1 MDWGPADNTCVN
13 TVCLFPEPSALGVGS
28 VFLSEL
34 SLMVA
39 SHIAPGEEEEESPW
53 MLKEKSVLAKGKQ
66 DAACPWNIC
75 GPVPRLTR
83 WGWDLF
89 VSRSLSR
96 LAHHR
101 ETSPKSYRWEKVE
114 GKFLKRQSWKGFF
127 FYDMGYGIS
136 VWKSPFSYRLDYKI
150 LFLTSSKQPRTD
162 TRSSDLPQQKTGSGC
177 RINKKKKYISLSS
190 GELSCSQHI
199 TRYCVMT
206 ELKNITN
213 MSAALILPRRKT
225 QVRNDLRDFKKK
237 EV

>member
-114 GKFLKRQSWKGFF
+114 GKFLKRQSWKGV

-136 VWKSPFSYRLDYKI
+136 VWKSPFSILLQVRLQDS
-150 LFLTSSKQPRTD
+150 FLTSNKQPRSD
-162 TRSSDLPQQKTGSGC
+162 TCSSDLPQQKTGSGC
-177 RINKKKKYISLSS
+177 RINKKKNISLSS
-190 GELSCSQHI
+190 GELSFSQHI
-199 TRYCVMT
+199 TRCCVMT
-206 ELKNITN
+206 ELQNNTN
-213 MSAALILPRRKT
+213 MSAASILPRRKT
-225 QVRNDLRDFKKK
+225 G
-237 EV
+237 

>member
-13 TVCLFPEPSALGVGS
+13 TVCLFPEPSAPGVGS

-39 SHIAPGEEEEESPW
+39 SHIAPGEEEESPW

-114 GKFLKRQSWKGFF
+114 GKFLKRQSWKGFLW
-127 FYDMGYGIS
+127 YGLWDFGVEKPILLQ
-136 VWKSPFSYRLDYKI
+136 VRLQDS
-150 LFLTSSKQPRTD
+150 FLTSNKHPRSD
-162 TRSSDLPQQKTGSGC
+162 TCSSDLPQQKTGSGC
-177 RINKKKKYISLSS
+177 RINKKKKY
-190 GELSCSQHI
+190 
-199 TRYCVMT
+199 
-206 ELKNITN
+206 
-213 MSAALILPRRKT
+213 
-225 QVRNDLRDFKKK
+225 
-237 EV
+237 

>member
-75 GPVPRLTR
+75 RPVPRLTR

-127 FYDMGYGIS
+127 MIWAMGFRCGKAHS
-136 VWKSPFSYRLDYKI
+136 LFSYRLDYKI
-150 LFLTSSKQPRTD
+150 LF
-162 TRSSDLPQQKTGSGC
+162 
-177 RINKKKKYISLSS
+177 
-190 GELSCSQHI
+190 
-199 TRYCVMT
+199 
-206 ELKNITN
+206 
-213 MSAALILPRRKT
+213 
-225 QVRNDLRDFKKK
+225 
-237 EV
+237 